1 MCQDDNSAGDGDNSD
16 ESSDEDNSD
25 ESSDEEWFN
34 DFILLFVVDDDDGAF
49 MYGMYW
55 FAIHYDEYCN
65 RAKRRKPMLTVRRGR
80 SRYSQSSALIL
91 FSFFNR
97 IDLLK

>member
-34 DFILLFVVDDDDGAF
+34 DFILLFVVDDDGAF